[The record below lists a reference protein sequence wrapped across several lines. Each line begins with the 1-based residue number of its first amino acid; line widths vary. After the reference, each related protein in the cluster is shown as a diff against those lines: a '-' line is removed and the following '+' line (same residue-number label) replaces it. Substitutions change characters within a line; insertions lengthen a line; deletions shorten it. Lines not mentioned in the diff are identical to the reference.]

1 MPQLVITD
9 LFALDADGVRTVIGS
24 CNGVVRRVSIPIVEL
39 ASLSF
44 EDAQARFVA
53 EFRKLLDADPKPY
66 PLPFSEIT
74 IEL

>member
-39 ASLSF
+39 APLSF

-53 EFRKLLDADPKPY
+53 EFRKLLEADPKPY